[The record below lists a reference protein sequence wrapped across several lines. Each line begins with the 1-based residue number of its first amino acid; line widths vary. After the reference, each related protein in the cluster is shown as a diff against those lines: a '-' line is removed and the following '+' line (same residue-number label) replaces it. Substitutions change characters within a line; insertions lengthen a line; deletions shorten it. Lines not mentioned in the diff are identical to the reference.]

1 VVTEIKQHGTASD
14 WNWSTRTAVPP
25 TSKSLQTD
33 TGGWDVATVI
43 NVTAIDNNNVDR
55 TSGINLLRAGDIVRV
70 EHFQDN
76 TRFATFTVTGPPVD
90 NSGYFAVPVAPLAQG
105 GTIPANNTQLY
116 VTASSWLPPDTAPTP
131 NPGYMSVMLQLQ
143 PNITEGMA
151 SDLQE
156 YLCDYLFTV
165 THLVNYVSLSA
176 NVGGVIITD
185 EEEITPVSKGDLVP
199 PPAGG

>member
-1 VVTEIKQHGTASD
+1 VATEIKQHGTTSD

-70 EHFQDN
+70 EHFQDS

-90 NSGYFAVPVAPLAQG
+90 NSGYFTVPVAPLAQG

-143 PNITEGMA
+143 PSITEGMV
-151 SDLQE
+151 SDLQG